1 MRSPSTVP
9 TATAPARA
17 GATAA
22 RSALGSP
29 RSRAALAV
37 VWRTAREGTRPGSP
51 GLGARVRALPGLV
64 RDSATGRW
72 AGPGR
77 GRVALA
83 AVGLLY
89 LVSPVDAVPEAFLP
103 LVGLLDDAVVAAWVA
118 GSLLTATEDYLD
130 WRGTSDGTP
139 EGTPDGTARAL
150 GDPVPPTA

>member
-1 MRSPSTVP
+1 MRSSSSAVAG
-9 TATAPARA
+9 TATARA
-17 GATAA
+17 
-22 RSALGSP
+22 ALGSP

-77 GRVALA
+77 GRVAVA

-103 LVGLLDDAVVAAWVA
+103 LLGLLDDAVVAAWVA

-130 WRGTSDGTP
+130 WRGTADGDA
-139 EGTPDGTARAL
+139 GGAG
-150 GDPVPPTA
+150 GDPVAPPA